1 VQLGAFAPGVPNSQ
15 LVIEEIP
22 PWLEVNLATAL
33 PLPVVTLEPEPLAQW
48 ARLVAGTGGT
58 RMPGVLFDP
67 ALMEAMAEEMEQTIS
82 SRSASE
88 LVQHFRATASPTARR
103 LAGLMAAIPVTLP
116 VVRLIQETMLPESGQ
131 IHIAEVFMSGL
142 LRPILEGNG
151 NSPNGKNLSPNLSP
165 ARREALND
173 PLTGGNERSGLGAGG
188 LSFSH
193 QSEPIYYDFQP
204 GVRELLLDSIP
215 ISDTDEVL
223 EQVSQFIAR
232 KAGVSIKS
240 FTAFLSP
247 YAKWDETVQQQIAPF
262 AQVTRQVLRR
272 LGGEYAALAEQL
284 ERRSPVIPDVS
295 DDAVSGFPPLQ
306 TFTFEEVTL
315 TILQSFNF
323 EVVTVDEHGSIIDHR
338 QGQAQ
343 YFSEDLGN
351 GIILEMVA
359 IPGGTFLMGSPE
371 TEEGYSTDESPQHW
385 VTVQSFFMGKYPVTQ
400 AQWQAVANLPQV
412 NRELNP
418 DPSYFKGANRPV
430 EQVSWY
436 ECVEYVERLS
446 QYTGRDYRLPSEAE
460 WEYACRA
467 ETTTPFHFGEII
479 ITDLANYD
487 GKTTDDAGVNGKSFK
502 KTTPVG
508 SFQVAN
514 AFGLYDMHGNVW
526 EWCADYWHSKY
537 YNAPSDGKAW
547 LSDNEKKFRL
557 LRGGSWS
564 HYRWYCRCAN
574 RFWSPPA
581 PKNNGIGFRVVCT
594 VA

>member
-1 VQLGAFAPGVPNSQ
+1 
-15 LVIEEIP
+15 
-22 PWLEVNLATAL
+22 
-33 PLPVVTLEPEPLAQW
+33 
-48 ARLVAGTGGT
+48 
-58 RMPGVLFDP
+58 
-67 ALMEAMAEEMEQTIS
+67 
-82 SRSASE
+82 
-88 LVQHFRATASPTARR
+88 
-103 LAGLMAAIPVTLP
+103 
-116 VVRLIQETMLPESGQ
+116 
-131 IHIAEVFMSGL
+131 
-142 LRPILEGNG
+142 
-151 NSPNGKNLSPNLSP
+151 
-165 ARREALND
+165 
-173 PLTGGNERSGLGAGG
+173 
-188 LSFSH
+188 
-193 QSEPIYYDFQP
+193 
-204 GVRELLLDSIP
+204 
-215 ISDTDEVL
+215 L

-295 DDAVSGFPPLQ
+295 DNEVSGFPPLQ
-306 TFTFEEVTL
+306 TFTFEEVSLTL
-315 TILQSFNF
+315 LESFNF
-323 EVVTVDEHGSIIDHR
+323 EVVTVDKQGQKIDYR

-351 GIILEMVA
+351 GVTLDMVA

-371 TEEGYSTDESPQHW
+371 TEEGYSTDESPQHQ
-385 VTVQSFFMGKYPVTQ
+385 VTVQPFFMGKYPITQ
-400 AQWQAVANLPQV
+400 TQWQAVAHLPQV

-467 ETTTPFHFGEII
+467 GTTTPFHFGEII
-479 ITDLANYD
+479 VTDLANYD
-487 GKTTDDAGVNGKSFK
+487 GKTTDDGGVNGKSFK

-526 EWCADYWHSKY
+526 EWCADYWHSQY

-547 LSDNEKKFRL
+547 LSDNEKKFRV

-564 HYRWYCRCAN
+564 HYPWYCRCAN

-581 PKNNGIGFRVVCT
+581 PKNNGIGFRVVST
-594 VA
+594 AA

>member
-1 VQLGAFAPGVPNSQ
+1 
-15 LVIEEIP
+15 
-22 PWLEVNLATAL
+22 
-33 PLPVVTLEPEPLAQW
+33 
-48 ARLVAGTGGT
+48 
-58 RMPGVLFDP
+58 
-67 ALMEAMAEEMEQTIS
+67 
-82 SRSASE
+82 
-88 LVQHFRATASPTARR
+88 
-103 LAGLMAAIPVTLP
+103 
-116 VVRLIQETMLPESGQ
+116 
-131 IHIAEVFMSGL
+131 
-142 LRPILEGNG
+142 
-151 NSPNGKNLSPNLSP
+151 
-165 ARREALND
+165 
-173 PLTGGNERSGLGAGG
+173 
-188 LSFSH
+188 
-193 QSEPIYYDFQP
+193 
-204 GVRELLLDSIP
+204 
-215 ISDTDEVL
+215 
-223 EQVSQFIAR
+223 
-232 KAGVSIKS
+232 
-240 FTAFLSP
+240 
-247 YAKWDETVQQQIAPF
+247 
-262 AQVTRQVLRR
+262 
-272 LGGEYAALAEQL
+272 
-284 ERRSPVIPDVS
+284 
-295 DDAVSGFPPLQ
+295 
-306 TFTFEEVTL
+306 
-315 TILQSFNF
+315 
-323 EVVTVDEHGSIIDHR
+323 VVTVDKYGKEIDRR

-351 GIILEMVA
+351 GVTLDMVA
-359 IPGGTFLMGSPE
+359 IPGGTFLMGSPA

-581 PKNNGIGFRVVCT
+581 PKNNGIGFRVVCGAAWT
-594 VA
+594 F